1 MIAWSS
7 VTRELTRHPAQSQP
21 GRAAPGST
29 QRVLDGEAIQVLLQR
44 VVQRVQQ
51 AVLPQLVEHQRGED
65 L

>member
-1 MIAWSS
+1 MAS

-21 GRAAPGST
+21 RRAAPGSA
-29 QRVLDGEAIQVLLQR
+29 QRVLDGEAFQVLLQR
-44 VVQRVQQ
+44 VVQRVQP